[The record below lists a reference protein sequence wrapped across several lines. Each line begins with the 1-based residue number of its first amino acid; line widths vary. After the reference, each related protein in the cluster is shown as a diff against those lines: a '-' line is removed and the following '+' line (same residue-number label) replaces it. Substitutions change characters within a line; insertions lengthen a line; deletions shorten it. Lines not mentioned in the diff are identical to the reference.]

1 MTCPQGSENMNSYS
15 EVIFIINQKL
25 SDWRHFE
32 TQYWQNNEE
41 NGSFEPKWVSISPE
55 IVFGEDDIAS
65 QFILYLL
72 SSTSSEHHHEIEN
85 RYGIQSCG
93 QLRKG
98 RNSLFIRLLNNDNF
112 TCDIKWL
119 SIKFAE
125 YIVLKSIL
133 VRKRYTYW

>member
-32 TQYWQNNEE
+32 TQYWQHNEE
-41 NGSFEPKWVSISPE
+41 NSSFEPKWVNISPE
-55 IVFGEDDIAS
+55 IVFGEDDLAS

-85 RYGIQSCG
+85 RYGIHFSSQMLPISFPFQSNPG
-93 QLRKG
+93 SVSINLNIIR
-98 RNSLFIRLLNNDNF
+98 RNQKKKYFFCYS
-112 TCDIKWL
+112 C
-119 SIKFAE
+119 S
-125 YIVLKSIL
+125 
-133 VRKRYTYW
+133 